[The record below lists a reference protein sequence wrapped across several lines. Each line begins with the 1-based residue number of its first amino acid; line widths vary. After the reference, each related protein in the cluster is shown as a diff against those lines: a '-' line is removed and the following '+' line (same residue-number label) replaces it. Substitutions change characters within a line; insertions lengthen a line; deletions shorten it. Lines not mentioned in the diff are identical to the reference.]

1 MPLIRVDTFKNYSD
15 EQLKTALDIIHQ
27 AAVNCFQIP
36 DRDRYQIITQHA
48 PNEMVLLD
56 TNLGFTRSKD
66 AIVIQVFS
74 RKRSKEA
81 KLNFYRQVATELTQ
95 ALQIKGSEIL
105 ISLVENGDADW
116 SFGWGEAQFVS
127 GKL

>member
-66 AIVIQVFS
+66 ALVIQVFS

-81 KLNFYRQVATELTQ
+81 KLKFYRQVATELTQ

>member
-1 MPLIRVDTFKNYSD
+1 
-15 EQLKTALDIIHQ
+15 
-27 AAVNCFQIP
+27 
-36 DRDRYQIITQHA
+36 
-48 PNEMVLLD
+48 MVLLD

-74 RKRSKEA
+74 RKRDKEA

-105 ISLVENGDADW
+105 ISLVENGDAVW

>member
-27 AAVNCFQIP
+27 VAVNCFQIP

-66 AIVIQVFS
+66 ALVIQVFS

-81 KLNFYRQVATELTQ
+81 KLKFYRQVATELTQ

>member
-66 AIVIQVFS
+66 ALVIQVFS

>member
-56 TNLGFTRSKD
+56 TNLGFTRSKN
-66 AIVIQVFS
+66 ALVIQVFS

-95 ALQIKGSEIL
+95 ALKIKGSEIL

>member
-27 AAVNCFQIP
+27 AAVNCFKIP

>member
-95 ALQIKGSEIL
+95 ALQIQGSEIL

>member
-36 DRDRYQIITQHA
+36 DRDRYQIVTQHA

-95 ALQIKGSEIL
+95 ALKIKGSEIL

-116 SFGWGEAQFVS
+116 SFGWGEAQFV
-127 GKL
+127 

>member
-36 DRDRYQIITQHA
+36 DRDRYQIVTQHA

-66 AIVIQVFS
+66 ALVIQVFS

>member
-27 AAVNCFQIP
+27 VAVNCFQIP

-66 AIVIQVFS
+66 ALVIQVFS

>member
-36 DRDRYQIITQHA
+36 DRDRYQIVTQHA

-66 AIVIQVFS
+66 ALVIQVFS
-74 RKRSKEA
+74 RKRSKE
-81 KLNFYRQVATELTQ
+81 
-95 ALQIKGSEIL
+95 
-105 ISLVENGDADW
+105 ADW

>member
-36 DRDRYQIITQHA
+36 DRDRYQIVTQHA
-48 PNEMVLLD
+48 PSEMVLLD

-95 ALQIKGSEIL
+95 ALKIKGSEIL

>member
-66 AIVIQVFS
+66 ALVIQVFS

-105 ISLVENGDADW
+105 ISLVENGDDDW

>member
-105 ISLVENGDADW
+105 ISLVENEDADW

>member
-56 TNLGFTRSKD
+56 TNLGFTRSKN
-66 AIVIQVFS
+66 ALVIQVFS

>member
-66 AIVIQVFS
+66 ALVIQVFS

-95 ALQIKGSEIL
+95 ALQIQGSEIL

>member
-36 DRDRYQIITQHA
+36 DRDRYQIVTQHA

-66 AIVIQVFS
+66 ALVIQVFS

-95 ALQIKGSEIL
+95 ALKIKGSEIL

>member
-36 DRDRYQIITQHA
+36 DRDRYQIVTQHA

-56 TNLGFTRSKD
+56 TNLGFTRSKN
-66 AIVIQVFS
+66 ALVIQVFS

>member
-36 DRDRYQIITQHA
+36 DRDRYQIVTQHA

-95 ALQIKGSEIL
+95 ALKIKGSEIL
-105 ISLVENGDADW
+105 ILLVENGDADW

>member
-95 ALQIKGSEIL
+95 ALKIKGSEIL

>member
-36 DRDRYQIITQHA
+36 DRDRYQIVTQHA

-81 KLNFYRQVATELTQ
+81 KLNFYRQIATELTQ
-95 ALQIKGSEIL
+95 ALKIKGSEIL

>member
-15 EQLKTALDIIHQ
+15 EQLKAALDIINQ

-36 DRDRYQIITQHA
+36 DRDRYQIVTQHD

-74 RKRSKEA
+74 RKRDKEA

-105 ISLVENGDADW
+105 ISLVENGDAVW
-116 SFGWGEAQFVS
+116 YFGWGEAQFVS

>member
-36 DRDRYQIITQHA
+36 DRDRYQIVTQHA

-95 ALQIKGSEIL
+95 ALKIKGSEIL

>member
-36 DRDRYQIITQHA
+36 DRDRYQIVTQHA

-81 KLNFYRQVATELTQ
+81 KLTFYRQVATELTQ
-95 ALQIKGSEIL
+95 ALKIKGSEIL

>member
-66 AIVIQVFS
+66 ALVIQVFS

-81 KLNFYRQVATELTQ
+81 KLNFYRKVATELTQ
-95 ALQIKGSEIL
+95 ALKIKGSEIL

>member
-36 DRDRYQIITQHA
+36 DRDRYQIVTQHA

>member
-15 EQLKTALDIIHQ
+15 EQLKAALDNINQ

-36 DRDRYQIITQHA
+36 DRDRYQIVTQHD

-74 RKRSKEA
+74 RKRGKEA

-105 ISLVENGDADW
+105 ISLVENGDAVW

>member
-36 DRDRYQIITQHA
+36 DRDRYQIVTQHA

-81 KLNFYRQVATELTQ
+81 KLNFYRQVTTELTQ
-95 ALQIKGSEIL
+95 ALKIKGSEIL

>member
-66 AIVIQVFS
+66 ALVIQVFS

-95 ALQIKGSEIL
+95 ALKIKGSEIL

>member
-1 MPLIRVDTFKNYSD
+1 MPLIRVDTFRNYSD

-56 TNLGFTRSKD
+56 TNLGFTRSKN
-66 AIVIQVFS
+66 ALVIQVFS

-81 KLNFYRQVATELTQ
+81 KLKFYRQVATELTQ

>member
-36 DRDRYQIITQHA
+36 DRDRYQIVTQHA

-95 ALQIKGSEIL
+95 ALKIKGSEIL

-116 SFGWGEAQFVS
+116 SFGWGEAQFIS

>member
-48 PNEMVLLD
+48 PNEMILLD
-56 TNLGFTRSKD
+56 TNLGFTRSKN
-66 AIVIQVFS
+66 ALVIQVFS

>member
-15 EQLKTALDIIHQ
+15 EQLKAALDIINQ

-36 DRDRYQIITQHA
+36 DRDRYQIVTQHD

-74 RKRSKEA
+74 RKRGKEA
-81 KLNFYRQVATELTQ
+81 KSNFYRQVATELTQ
-95 ALQIKGSEIL
+95 TLQIKGSEIL
-105 ISLVENGDADW
+105 ISLVENGDAVW

>member
-15 EQLKTALDIIHQ
+15 EQLKAALDIINQ

-36 DRDRYQIITQHA
+36 DRDRYQIVTQHD

-74 RKRSKEA
+74 RKRGKEA

-95 ALQIKGSEIL
+95 TLQIKGSEIL
-105 ISLVENGDADW
+105 ISLVENGDAVW

>member
-36 DRDRYQIITQHA
+36 DRDRYQIVTQHA

-81 KLNFYRQVATELTQ
+81 KLKFYRQVATELTQ
-95 ALQIKGSEIL
+95 ALKIKGSEIL

>member
-36 DRDRYQIITQHA
+36 DRDRYQIVTRHA

-95 ALQIKGSEIL
+95 SLKIKGSEIL

>member
-1 MPLIRVDTFKNYSD
+1 MPLIRVDTFRNYSD

>member
-81 KLNFYRQVATELTQ
+81 KLKFYRQVATELTQ

>member
-1 MPLIRVDTFKNYSD
+1 MPLIRVDTFRNYSD

-56 TNLGFTRSKD
+56 TNLGFTRSKN
-66 AIVIQVFS
+66 ALVIQVFS

-81 KLNFYRQVATELTQ
+81 KLKFYRQVATELTQ

-105 ISLVENGDADW
+105 ISLVENEDADW